1 MSRSWS
7 GVGPPFGYANSVLTS
22 VCVSGDEIE
31 CSEIIDGDERWCSAP
46 PPPAAPLRF
55 PFERERESRESIEP
69 DPPEC
74 DGWCRMTRLRRSDA
88 SDGREETWLRAV
100 LVRGI
105 GSGDAAAGSEGAV
118 AEGPREC
125 RGLKMD
131 AKTDLRRAGSAAGGW
146 SVDDR

>member
-1 MSRSWS
+1 MRRSWS
-7 GVGPPFGYANSVLTS
+7 GVGPFLGYVNSVLTS

-31 CSEIIDGDERWCSAP
+31 CRLIIDGDESAS
-46 PPPAAPLRF
+46 AARF
-55 PFERERESRESIEP
+55 PFERVRESRESIEP

-131 AKTDLRRAGSAAGGW
+131 AKTDLRRAGSAGGW
-146 SVDDR
+146 SIDDR